1 VETLDSPDEIHVM
14 DRAFETP
21 ALDFFTDEKFDTGS
35 DPAGQDDYNNAV
47 AAYKSGEI
55 PTAFTLAG
63 LAADEGHAEAQFMV
77 GHILQ
82 NGQAGTIDYHGA
94 EARFRS
100 AALAGNTD
108 AMMALGQMSVR
119 EQGGLQLS
127 DAPGW
132 FSMAANAGRGDG
144 MRALGEMYIKGIA
157 VAADLEK
164 GRKWLQK
171 AVDFGDTIAIRQL
184 ADSYFE
190 TDAGIA
196 LRWYKKAA
204 ARGDQESA
212 YIAAIMHQEDFNIH
226 QEDFNIHQEDFNI
239 HPDAAEVARL
249 MRIAA
254 EAGYGAAQTDY
265 GLLVYEGR
273 GVTASI
279 DEAAAWFEKAALNG
293 DREGQFFY
301 AFVLAKGEGV
311 KRSYEDAYYWL
322 LKSSKSGKSSM
333 GAYDGDRQT
342 LKERLEK
349 NVDPAILQ
357 RAINRITAEGSP

>member
-1 VETLDSPDEIHVM
+1 METLDSPDEIHVM
-14 DRAFETP
+14 DRALETP

-35 DPAGQDDYNNAV
+35 NPAGQDDYNNAI

-55 PTAFTLAG
+55 PTALTLAG

-82 NGQAGTIDYHGA
+82 NGQAGTIDYYGA

-108 AMMALGQMSVR
+108 AMMALGQMSIR

-144 MRALGEMYIKGIA
+144 MRALGEMHIKGIA

-184 ADSYFE
+184 ADSHFE
-190 TDAGIA
+190 TDTGIA

-226 QEDFNIHQEDFNI
+226 
-239 HPDAAEVARL
+239 PDTAEVARL

-254 EAGYGAAQTDY
+254 EAGHRAAQTDY

-311 KRSYEDAYYWL
+311 KRSYQDAYYWL
-322 LKSSKSGKSSM
+322 LKSGKSSI